1 MRYIAGCG
9 EFEDITRVLQAWRQC
24 VDSCL
29 GIPFL
34 DRPVWQS
41 DRWCDSAGLPESI
54 AYPKLIRDKR
64 YLVRPVPNGNE
75 LDVKGLPVEGKRSQP
90 QRLSESTRIT
100 LAIKHGPIV
109 FGFDGLWKFVGY

>member
-54 AYPKLIRDKR
+54 AYPKLIRDKG
-64 YLVRPVPNGNE
+64 YQVRPGSNGNE
-75 LDVKGLPVEGKRSQP
+75 LDVKAFQGEWKRSQP
-90 QRLSESTRIT
+90 PRLSESTHIT
-100 LAIKHGPIV
+100 FATKLGPI
-109 FGFDGLWKFVGY
+109 